1 MSLLLK
7 GATLIDGSG
16 SAPRSDMALL
26 IEDGRISAVGASAEL
41 VAPPD
46 AQVIDATGKVVMP
59 GLIDSHDHEAHT
71 GFDLM
76 ERASAPLS
84 LTMMRIAN
92 NMKITLEAGITTV
105 RDMGGLDIGFKM
117 AVEQGL
123 IPGPRLLVALT
134 ILSRT
139 GGIDDPRLRSGVD
152 LSWRQLPG
160 LPSPVVDGVEEC
172 RKRVREV
179 LHAGADVI
187 KCASTGGVSS
197 QTLTATVPTLT
208 LEELTVIV
216 EEAHMVGKRT
226 TVHAYGGPGL
236 ENAVKAGID
245 SVEHGSFLCRLP
257 ETIARMADQGTFFV
271 PTFMVLALHRERGSP
286 FTRQKATELIDDH
299 RRSLEMAMQAGI
311 PVAMGTDAGGYGYGH
326 NARELR
332 LLTEAGMTPMQ
343 AIVAGH
349 QNRGRMSRAGIRC
362 GNPGTGQVWRRA
374 GARRRSPQKH
384 RHPGTTRLDRDGHQ
398 RRGDLRRS
406 SRTDRRLVITNF
418 P

>member
-1 MSLLLK
+1 
-7 GATLIDGSG
+7 
-16 SAPRSDMALL
+16 
-26 IEDGRISAVGASAEL
+26 
-41 VAPPD
+41 
-46 AQVIDATGKVVMP
+46 MP
-59 GLIDSHDHEAHT
+59 GLIDCHDHEAHT

-92 NMKITLEAGITTV
+92 NMKITLEAGITTL

-236 ENAVKAGID
+236 ENAVRAGID
-245 SVEHGSFLCRLP
+245 SVEHGSYPLPAARDDRTDGRPGHLFRAHLYGACAPSRTRLAVC
-257 ETIARMADQGTFFV
+257 ETEGHRAD
-271 PTFMVLALHRERGSP
+271 
-286 FTRQKATELIDDH
+286 
-299 RRSLEMAMQAGI
+299 
-311 PVAMGTDAGGYGYGH
+311 
-326 NARELR
+326 
-332 LLTEAGMTPMQ
+332 
-343 AIVAGH
+343 
-349 QNRGRMSRAGIRC
+349 
-362 GNPGTGQVWRRA
+362 
-374 GARRRSPQKH
+374 RRSP
-384 RHPGTTRLDRDGHQ
+384 PLARDGDEGRNSGGDGNRCRRLWLWAQ
-398 RRGDLRRS
+398 RPGAAPVDRGRDELRCRRS
-406 SRTDRRLVITNF
+406 SPPPKPRPNVSAWSPRLERWNRASTGTCWWSTAIPSRTSASWNNPNRIEMVIKGGEIYVDRRAQVAA
-418 P
+418 